1 MRARCAGFGGRTV
14 NGAAVDGGGTA
25 GAAAVVGCFTL
36 KLVDFG
42 LPRDAFFFPPPALPD
57 PPPPLD
63 VDP

>member
-1 MRARCAGFGGRTV
+1 M
-14 NGAAVDGGGTA
+14 NGAAVDGGGAA